1 MAKERYQV
9 VMWVINT
16 LMNYKKLS
24 LEELNRLYIL
34 NSDISGGTE
43 FTRHQLRRAI
53 STANLVYGI
62 IIGCDSHDNY
72 RYYIES
78 NKYAKSAE
86 WAISS
91 RMVNQMLTDE
101 AHASVRNRILLDG
114 IPSGQYHLS
123 SILDAMSKNVTLQ
136 MVYQKFAD
144 SEPYSCLVEPYCV
157 KFHEQRWYLLGRKDH
172 RSNLQTFALDRIH
185 RIDILFD
192 KPFTI
197 PQNFDAEKYYAHA
210 YGVFAGP
217 DCLPQEILIRVSPFW
232 RQYLFTLPLHPSQKE
247 IQRNTDSSIFSYQ
260 LAVTPDL
267 LNRLLSFGANLEVL
281 APAELRHQMANA
293 ILQMSEKYK

>member
-1 MAKERYQV
+1 MAKERYQI

-24 LEELNRLYIL
+24 LEELNRLWISNYDL
-34 NSDISGGTE
+34 SGGE
-43 FTRHQLRRAI
+43 EMTRHQLRRSIA
-53 STANLVYGI
+53 TASAVYGI
-62 IIGCDSHDNY
+62 IIECDLCDCY
-72 RYYIES
+72 RYYIVA

-101 AHASVRNRILLDG
+101 SHASVRDRILLDG

-123 SILDAMSKNVTLQ
+123 SILDAMSKNVALQ

-144 SEPYSCLVEPYCV
+144 SQPYSCYVEPYCV

-185 RIDILFD
+185 QIDVLFNQ
-192 KPFTI
+192 KFEVPEWF
-197 PQNFDAEKYYAHA
+197 NAEAYFAHA
-210 YGVFAGP
+210 FGVFAGP
-217 DCLPQEILIRVSPFW
+217 DCPVEDIQIRVSPFW
-232 RQYLFTLPLHPSQKE
+232 RQYLITLPLHTSQKE
-247 IQRNTDSSIFSYQ
+247 IVQNNEYSIFSYR
-260 LAVTPDL
+260 LGITPDL
-267 LNRLLSFGANLEVL
+267 INHLISFGPNLEVL
-281 APAELRHQMANA
+281 APDSLRTKMKEN
-293 ILQMSEKYK
+293 ISKMSEIYK

>member
-1 MAKERYQV
+1 MAKERYQL

-24 LEELNRLYIL
+24 LGELNKLWLANTDLSVGEEI
-34 NSDISGGTE
+34 
-43 FTRHQLRRAI
+43 TRHQLRRVFL
-53 STANLVYGI
+53 TANSVYGI
-62 IIGCDSHDNY
+62 VISCDLNDNY
-72 RYYIES
+72 RYYIEV

-101 AHASVRNRILLDG
+101 SHASVRDRILLDG

-123 SILDAMSKNVTLQ
+123 SILDAMSKNVALQ

-144 SEPYSCLVEPYCV
+144 SEPYSCQVEPYCV

-185 RIDILFD
+185 QIDILFD
-192 KPFTI
+192 KKFEI
-197 PQNFDAEKYYAHA
+197 PEWFNAEA
-210 YGVFAGP
+210 YFADVLGVFAGP
-217 DCLPQEILIRVSPFW
+217 DLMPENIQIRVSPFW
-232 RQYLFTLPLHPSQKE
+232 RQYLITLPLHSSQKE
-247 IQRNTDSSIFSYQ
+247 ILHTPEYSIFSYL

-267 LNRLLSFGANLEVL
+267 INRILSFGPNLEVL
-281 APAELRHQMANA
+281 APLSLRETMIERIKQMAT
-293 ILQMSEKYK
+293 QYE